1 MVPLNSLYAQRFRDP
16 SLPENSKLALRST
29 LGSGLPKPDSQN
41 TSAPQLMASLLL
53 QIHSLAGDL
62 TPAERA
68 ALICDEAFWKR
79 LCPKLHVGCS

>member
-1 MVPLNSLYAQRFRDP
+1 
-16 SLPENSKLALRST
+16 
-29 LGSGLPKPDSQN
+29 LPKPD
-41 TSAPQLMASLLL
+41 TSENYLHLVASFLL

-68 ALICDEAFWKR
+68 ALICDEAYWKR